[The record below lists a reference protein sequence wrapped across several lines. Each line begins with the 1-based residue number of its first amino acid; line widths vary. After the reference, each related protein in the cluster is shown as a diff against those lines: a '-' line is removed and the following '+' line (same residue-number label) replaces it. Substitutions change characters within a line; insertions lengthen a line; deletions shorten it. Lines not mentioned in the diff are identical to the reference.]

1 MYIPNKLVVEGIIR
15 DEFMK
20 TMSENM
26 RDMFKLANDTGY
38 KVVISVG
45 EYCNVEVV
53 KNERSRK

>member
-1 MYIPNKLVVEGIIR
+1 
-15 DEFMK
+15 MK

-45 EYCNVEVV
+45 DYCNVEVV